1 VAQIGTEWYCVEGIS
16 CFEAALGDLRAVEII
31 ETDWRSDSLKVSE
44 QSNAIVDRFYAD
56 LEREQQELTTFCTL
70 PAMSPMKS
78 AIGATEKTSCGGS
91 TSCGLAF
98 GVTDWSRRKGWSAR
112 SRPFT

>member
-1 VAQIGTEWYCVEGIS
+1 VEGIS

-56 LEREQQELTTFCTL
+56 LEREQQELDYVLHIASHVSNEIRDWGHGEDKLRWFNKL
-70 PAMSPMKS
+70 WISIWGDGLEPQKRLVS
-78 AIGATEKTSCGGS
+78 ALSAFYLISS
-91 TSCGLAF
+91 TVS
-98 GVTDWSRRKGWSAR
+98 D
-112 SRPFT
+112 